1 MEGADPAAAL
11 GIKRKRGRPPAD
23 SGVTERRIKAL
34 SCYYAACDRGVPKQD
49 AMDEAAK
56 TAHLSTATI
65 KGLLGETDKKHQA
78 TVGEHVVARLRA
90 VREENP
96 T

>member
-1 MEGADPAAAL
+1 MT
-11 GIKRKRGRPPAD
+11 K
-23 SGVTERRIKAL
+23 RRIKAL
-34 SCYYAACDRGVPKQD
+34 SCYHAARDRGVSKQK
-49 AMDEAAK
+49 AMDKAAK
-56 TAHLSTATI
+56 TAHLSTAAI

-78 TVGEHVVARLRA
+78 TVREHVVARLRA